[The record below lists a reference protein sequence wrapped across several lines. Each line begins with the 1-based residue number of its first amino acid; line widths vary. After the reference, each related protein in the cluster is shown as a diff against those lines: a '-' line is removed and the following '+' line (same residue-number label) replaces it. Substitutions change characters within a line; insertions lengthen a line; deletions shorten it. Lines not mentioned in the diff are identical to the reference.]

1 MPVITESPANESHHT
16 VEATRQARS
25 RSPFVSSSL
34 KIGTNAAPSAA
45 SATSERI
52 RFGIWYATVKA
63 LIASPCTVKIHAA
76 AASRSMPTRRLA
88 PVATAKSAVE
98 TAMRRR
104 SGASGAAGAAR
115 LRGG

>member
-1 MPVITESPANESHHT
+1 M
-16 VEATRQARS
+16 
-25 RSPFVSSSL
+25 

-63 LIASPCTVKIHAA
+63 LIASPCTVKIHAV
-76 AASRSMPTRRLA
+76 AASRSMPTSRLA
-88 PVATAKSAVE
+88 PVATANSAVE

-104 SGASGAAGAAR
+104 SGASGAAP